1 MPAGE
6 IGAVASSEQSVN
18 EELTVEVSDEQQLR
32 DAVEQ
37 ASKETCIRILLT
49 ETVYIKQPL
58 SIEGKNIVL
67 QGTSDEA
74 ALQAAYVSASKW
86 APVKTL
92 LTVGDAA
99 AVTIADLDVDADG
112 TGRVIC
118 VQENGDLTL
127 ENGAAVMNGRNTCSS
142 DKVFGIGIY
151 VADGGHVLMQE
162 GAEICNH
169 VNPYDAEGVGVCNIG
184 TFCMNGGSI
193 YGNLGEDGARSLG
206 IGVNNAGSFIMK
218 GGEISQNKANM
229 NEEQEVCEK
238 QEVCEEHLS
247 KGGAFCQAGGALMIS
262 GNSAICGNTA
272 DLGGGIFA
280 QGGSVS
286 VTGSGVKIYE
296 NRACSGGAAYICGV
310 QSNMYGRLW
319 MNGVVIS
326 DNEAVVTDLPL
337 SGNGAGIYVDGGCV
351 TMISGNIR
359 DNYIVNDRTEEENH
373 ADAYISV
380 KEKGGG
386 IYLAGCDSSSDRAA
400 RSVLF
405 LNGGTI
411 SGNQAVEGG
420 GIYAANYCLDM
431 DTVCYGNADFRV
443 KGAPKV
449 LDNIGGDI
457 TLAPA
462 KAVLDAEPATNVY
475 PQTIQATG
483 ELQVL
488 DSNGKISGSAV
499 LPVYKEQCRYIDI
512 DGKTKTDSVLIEE

>member
-1 MPAGE
+1 MTAGE
-6 IGAVASSEQSVN
+6 IGVVASSEQSVN

-67 QGTSDEA
+67 QGASDEA

-127 ENGAAVMNGRNTCSS
+127 EDGAAVMNGRNTCSS

-151 VADGGHVLMQE
+151 VAAGGHVLMQE

-184 TFCMNGGSI
+184 TFCMNGGNI

-218 GGEISQNKANM
+218 GGEISQNTANM
-229 NEEQEVCEK
+229 NEEQEVCE
-238 QEVCEEHLS
+238 ENLS
-247 KGGAFCQAGGALMIS
+247 KGGAFCQAGGSLMIS
-262 GNSAICGNTA
+262 GNSTICGNAA

-319 MNGVVIS
+319 MNGVIIS

-373 ADAYISV
+373 ADAYSSV
-380 KEKGGG
+380 KGKGGG

-462 KAVLDAEPATNVY
+462 KAVLDVEPATNVY